1 MGIVSMKSLL
11 EAGVHFGHQTKR
23 WNPRMRDFIFTSR
36 NGIHIID
43 LRQSSDRAEKAYF
56 MIREMAAQGK
66 RFLFVGTKKQSQD
79 IVEEEA
85 KRCGQ
90 FYVNQRWY
98 GGTLTNFVTIRKRVD
113 RMKELRELEANGE
126 LQKLP
131 TKEYAQIK
139 KELDRLN
146 KFLTGIE
153 NMDELP
159 ELVFIT
165 DTHKEH
171 LAILEARR
179 LRIPTIAILDTNCDP
194 TMIDYPLPGND
205 DAIRSIR
212 FFTNLI
218 ANAIIEGR
226 EGYQTEEEPEK
237 EDAFEGSKEELSP
250 TDEKISEP
258 VSKPVSENVD
268 IPIDNQ

>member
-1 MGIVSMKSLL
+1 MKSLL

-43 LRQSSDRAEKAYF
+43 LRQSSDRAERAYF

-113 RMKELRELEANGE
+113 RMKELRELEASGE

-131 TKEYAQIK
+131 TKEYASLK
-139 KELDRLN
+139 KELDRLT

-153 NMDELP
+153 NMDDLP
-159 ELVFIT
+159 SLVFIT

-171 LAILEARR
+171 LAILEAKR

-194 TMIDYPLPGND
+194 TLIDYPLPGND

-226 EGYQTEEEPEK
+226 EGYQTEEEPQK
-237 EDAFEGSKEELSP
+237 EDAFES
-250 TDEKISEP
+250 SEDNTTPSDVPSNESSVDSQSVDDSTP
-258 VSKPVSENVD
+258 VETL
-268 IPIDNQ
+268 

>member
-1 MGIVSMKSLL
+1 MKSLL

-23 WNPRMRDFIFTSR
+23 WNPKMRDFIFTSR

-98 GGTLTNFVTIRKRVD
+98 GGTLTNFITIRKRVD
-113 RMKELRELEANGE
+113 RMKELRELEATGE

-131 TKEYAQIK
+131 VKEYARLK

-194 TMIDYPLPGND
+194 TLIDYPLPGND

-226 EGYQTEEEPEK
+226 EGYQAEEEPEK
-237 EDAFEGSKEELSP
+237 EDAFEAAGDGPSVTEEKPS
-250 TDEKISEP
+250 DES
-258 VSKPVSENVD
+258 SKPISENVD
-268 IPIDNQ
+268 IPTNTQ

>member
-1 MGIVSMKSLL
+1 MKSLL

-23 WNPRMRDFIFTSR
+23 WNPKMRDFIFTSR

-43 LRQSSDRAEKAYF
+43 LRQSSDRAERAYL

-98 GGTLTNFVTIRKRVD
+98 GGTLTNFITIRKRVD
-113 RMKELRELEANGE
+113 RMKELRELEATGE

-131 TKEYAQIK
+131 IKEYAREK

-159 ELVFIT
+159 DLVFIT

-179 LRIPTIAILDTNCDP
+179 LRIPTIAIVDTNCDP
-194 TMIDYPLPGND
+194 TVIDYPLPGND

-212 FFTNLI
+212 FFTNLM
-218 ANAIIEGR
+218 ANAVIEGR
-226 EGYQTEEEPEK
+226 EGYQVEEEALK
-237 EDAFEGSKEELSP
+237 EDVFETANEAPSSEEPQDKP
-250 TDEKISEP
+250 TET
-258 VSKPVSENVD
+258 VENTENKTEST
-268 IPIDNQ
+268 INE